1 MDVSHVRFLILIFI
15 YVYEEIMDVLED
27 MELAA
32 IVESRKGQPTIK
44 VDINDL

>member
-1 MDVSHVRFLILIFI
+1 VDSKSHQSAFKKARV
-15 YVYEEIMDVLED
+15 VYEEIMDVLED